1 MNANVMQLFQSLASG
16 NLDSVGTL
24 ADFVGQGGRIRF
36 NDSNFADTSK
46 TLMLDITSAAGIKGR
61 IFASKNVGEAIRSK
75 SLTVPQLLGL
85 RVIQGKTK
93 DGSDTL
99 KLVGWESSGTEL
111 LVTNIAT
118 EQAPAMSTKSVANL
132 EDLGI

>member
-16 NLDSVGTL
+16 NLEAVGTL
-24 ADFVGQGGRIRF
+24 ADFVGQGGKIRF
-36 NDSNFADTSK
+36 NDSNFNDTTK
-46 TLMLDITSAAGIKGR
+46 ALMLDITSAAGVRGR

-75 SLTVPQLLGL
+75 KLTIPQLLGL
-85 RVIQGKTK
+85 RVIQGKTSEGK
-93 DGSDTL
+93 DTL

-111 LVTNIAT
+111 LVTNLAT
-118 EQAPAMSTKSVANL
+118 EQAPALATKSIANL